1 MWFQFYLLI
10 LGLASVLTQ
19 EFNETGSVGCNGDPR
34 AIEKRCPNPC
44 PSTCDSPE
52 TIPCDKEC
60 EPLGCECE
68 PGLLINPETGKCVYA
83 EDCPGG
89 YPCKENEG
97 FVNCKIDCPQ
107 FFCPVDESRNVYCN
121 ASLPCR
127 SGCACKI
134 NYRRVS
140 LENDTCILASDCPPV
155 ECTRPNEVWDE
166 CPNLSQCF
174 FGKCADRMLQ
184 DYDCKPLLQN
194 CQPQCVCKRDTF
206 RNFSDICVPA
216 SECPP
221 YCTTPDD
228 CLRTCASPSPPSCYY
243 HPAETN
249 EFGCN
254 CIDGYLLAHYGG
266 ECIKVEDCPDD
277 VPCNGDPNARPKQCP
292 PTRPASCKS
301 PNAFWGEEKC
311 EALGCECKPGYII
324 SDKTG
329 KCILIKECPDQ

>member
-83 EDCPGG
+83 EDCP
-89 YPCKENEG
+89 
-97 FVNCKIDCPQ
+97 
-107 FFCPVDESRNVYCN
+107 
-121 ASLPCR
+121 A
-127 SGCACKI
+127 
-134 NYRRVS
+134 
-140 LENDTCILASDCPPV
+140 PV